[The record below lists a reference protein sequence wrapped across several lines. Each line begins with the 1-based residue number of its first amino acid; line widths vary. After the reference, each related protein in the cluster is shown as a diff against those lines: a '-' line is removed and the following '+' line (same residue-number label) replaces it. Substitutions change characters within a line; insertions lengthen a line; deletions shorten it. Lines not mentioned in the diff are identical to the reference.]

1 MEMKGLKESSE
12 KIKSVENIVIACHIN
27 PDGDAIGSLVSL
39 GLGLKQMGK
48 EVDMLSPDGVPEMYR
63 GLPGTENIKERT
75 SRIPELAIA
84 VDSGNKKLLGK
95 SIGTFEKAKWI
106 LSIDHHEVREPYGNL
121 QIVEPDS
128 SSVGE
133 LIYLL
138 LKKLDV
144 DITRDIALNIL
155 TSIIVETNS
164 FRLPNIRPSAFEIC
178 ARLLETGID
187 FYSLS
192 EMVYWSKTKEAALL
206 LGICLSRCKYLKKG
220 KIVWSELKHE
230 DLLNTGGKKEDADI
244 VVGEMLS
251 VKDVN
256 IAIFFREEGDVIRVS
271 LRSKGSVNVAEIAR
285 KYDGGGHYD
294 SAGCFIPK
302 SDEFINK
309 ILRDA
314 EELFLKENFYNDEA
328 VK

>member
-1 MEMKGLKESSE
+1 MGINMEIKGLKEAAE
-12 KIKSVENIVIACHIN
+12 KIRSAYNIVIACHVN

-48 EVDMLSPDGVPEMYR
+48 EVDMLSPDGIPKMYR
-63 GLPGTENIKERT
+63 RLPGVDCIEKKT
-75 SRIPELAIA
+75 SRVPELAVA
-84 VDSGNKKLLGK
+84 VDSGNKKLLGR
-95 SIGTFEKAKWI
+95 SLETFKKAKWV

-121 QIVEPDS
+121 QIVEPES

-138 LKKLDV
+138 LKELNV
-144 DITRDIALNIL
+144 DITKDIAVNIL

-164 FRLPNIRPSAFEIC
+164 FRLPNIRPLAFEIC

-192 EMVYWSKTKEAALL
+192 EMVYWSKTKEASLI
-206 LGICLSRCKYLKKG
+206 LGICLSRCKYLKEG
-220 KIVWSELKHE
+220 KIIWSILKQE
-230 DLLNTGGKKEDADI
+230 DLENTGGKKEDADS

-251 VKDVN
+251 VKDVD
-256 IAIFFREEGDVIRVS
+256 IAVFFREEGDVIRVS
-271 LRSKGSVNVAEIAR
+271 LRSKGKVNVAEIAR
-285 KYDGGGHYD
+285 KYDGGGHSD
-294 SAGCFIPK
+294 SAGCFVTN

-314 EELFLKENFYNDEA
+314 ESLLESKKEER
-328 VK
+328 

>member
-1 MEMKGLKESSE
+1 
-12 KIKSVENIVIACHIN
+12 
-27 PDGDAIGSLVSL
+27 
-39 GLGLKQMGK
+39 
-48 EVDMLSPDGVPEMYR
+48 
-63 GLPGTENIKERT
+63 
-75 SRIPELAIA
+75 
-84 VDSGNKKLLGK
+84 
-95 SIGTFEKAKWI
+95 
-106 LSIDHHEVREPYGNL
+106 
-121 QIVEPDS
+121 
-128 SSVGE
+128 
-133 LIYLL
+133 
-138 LKKLDV
+138 
-144 DITRDIALNIL
+144 
-155 TSIIVETNS
+155 
-164 FRLPNIRPSAFEIC
+164 
-178 ARLLETGID
+178 
-187 FYSLS
+187 
-192 EMVYWSKTKEAALL
+192 MVYWSKTKEAALL